1 MLDPSVIVN
10 LDITN
15 SVGTVLSELD
25 LSQHLS
31 LDIWPPGISFDSS
44 PHRLW
49 RTDFLDF
56 LGVSNDQNKI
66 MTQFLF
72 LITEDKERTRGGDVT
87 RVTVWWKTSLSQL
100 ESTGGPYRNL
110 KHNRWCEWEGW
121 VCVCGGII
129 GVPSMLMLKHNLVS
143 YLDAKTDLGTRS
155 WIRDP
160 GHFQP
165 CTTSR
170 TGNVLDPWLE
180 VVQTLSGSK
189 SLKFILGSRTGN
201 DLDPWYRP
209 CLGPNQREIT

>member
-15 SVGTVLSELD
+15 SVGTALSELD

-100 ESTGGPYRNL
+100 EST
-110 KHNRWCEWEGW
+110 
-121 VCVCGGII
+121 CGGII
-129 GVPSMLMLKHNLVS
+129 RVPSMLMLKHNLVS

-165 CTTSR
+165 CTRSR